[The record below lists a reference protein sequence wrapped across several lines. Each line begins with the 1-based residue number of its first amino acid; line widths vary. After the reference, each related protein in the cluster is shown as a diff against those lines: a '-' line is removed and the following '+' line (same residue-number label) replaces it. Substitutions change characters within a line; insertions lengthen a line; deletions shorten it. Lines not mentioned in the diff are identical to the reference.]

1 LRLSDKLTTILSRSV
16 YAIHLIPISLG
27 ALERKADFSI
37 HITYAFQTTVESL
50 MKGMDGF
57 VSSKTVVGE
66 PLQMGETI
74 ILPLVDVSFGMG
86 AGAFCGEKKKNSGGG
101 IGGKMSP
108 SSVLVLQNGSTR
120 LISVKNQDGISKL
133 LDMIPDFVD
142 KFMKKMDEKK
152 NPEEAEA
159 RKEAKKEA
167 AEEMKDMLNL
177 SEE

>member
-1 LRLSDKLTTILSRSV
+1 M
-16 YAIHLIPISLG
+16 
-27 ALERKADFSI
+27 ADNNFS
-37 HITYAFQTTVESL
+37 TVVESL
-50 MKGMDGF
+50 LKGLDGF
-57 VSSKTVVGE
+57 ATAKTVVGDAV
-66 PLQMGETI
+66 QIKDTI

-108 SSVLVLQNGSTR
+108 SSVLVIQNGSTR
-120 LISVKNQDGISKL
+120 LVSVKNQDGISKL

-152 NPEEAEA
+152 NPEEAAA

-167 AEEMKDMLNL
+167 AEEMKDMLDM
-177 SEE
+177 EED

>member
-1 LRLSDKLTTILSRSV
+1 MAENNKNT
-16 YAIHLIPISLG
+16 
-27 ALERKADFSI
+27 
-37 HITYAFQTTVESL
+37 FQTTVESL

-120 LISVKNQDGISKL
+120 LISVKNQDG
-133 LDMIPDFVD
+133 
-142 KFMKKMDEKK
+142 EKK